1 MIREDFLVFGAPDI
15 RESEIAEVVD
25 TLRSGWLG
33 TGPKVLEFEENIKTY
48 KDSSFATAV
57 NSCTAGLHLS
67 LIVAGIQAGDE
78 VITTPMT
85 FCATINAIIHAGG
98 TPVLADID
106 PLTKNISVS
115 EIEKKITDKTKAIVP
130 VHFAGYPCDMDRI
143 MELAANHNLKVIED
157 CAHAIETTYKGRK
170 VGSIG
175 DFGCLSFYVTK
186 NIVTGEGGMILC
198 KREEDAARL
207 KILALHGMTKD
218 AWNRFGSDGYK
229 HYRVVECGYKYNM
242 MDIQAALGI
251 HQLKRVEENWLKRQ
265 KIWRQYQ
272 EAFSDLPISL
282 PPEAPSD
289 CRHGYHLYTIGISS
303 ESGLLRD
310 DVLNE
315 LTKRKIG
322 SGVHY
327 QSVTEQPFYQENY
340 GWKVTDCPIAYE
352 IGQQSLSL
360 PLSSKLTQE
369 DVLDVIQAVKQI
381 VS

>member
-1 MIREDFLVFGAPDI
+1 MMREDFLVFGAPDI
-15 RESEIAEVVD
+15 GESEIAEVVD

-48 KDSSFATAV
+48 KESSFATAV

-143 MELAANHNLKVIED
+143 MELAGNHNLKVIED

-272 EAFSDLPISL
+272 ESFSDLPISL

-352 IGQQSLSL
+352 VGQQSLSL

-369 DVLDVIQAVKQI
+369 DVLDVIQAVKQT